1 MGWGR
6 RWNKKEKGSWLSP
19 STLRSSFLTADSVTS
34 CLTISNQVF
43 HIRMGCNPQ
52 ILKLSL
58 CCPSI
63 RYLVR
68 TNASSTV
75 TSHQAMLHQKL
86 ACLRYMQL
94 SPDVDILR
102 WSLYLDFSTSLKIS
116 HYVYADI
123 PKFKIK
129 IFYEYKTWL
138 VPIILDKEDL
148 ICTKCS
154 IKIAWLEH

>member
-1 MGWGR
+1 MDDTIPWAGVGDGK
-6 RWNKKEKGSWLSP
+6 KKEKGSWLSP
-19 STLRSSFLTADSVTS
+19 STLCSSFLTADSVAS

-43 HIRMGCNPQ
+43 PTRMGCTPQ
-52 ILKLSL
+52 FLKPPLYCL
-58 CCPSI
+58 LV

-75 TSHQAMLHQKL
+75 MSHHAMLLQKL
-86 ACLRYMQL
+86 ACLRYMHL
-94 SPDVDILR
+94 SLDVGILR
-102 WSLYLDFSTSLKIS
+102 WSLYLDFSPIPKIS

-138 VPIILDKEDL
+138 VPSILDEEDL

-154 IKIAWLEH
+154 I